1 MSKDATNKPTIKL
14 TETSSPVTITKEK
27 KKKETLESLTLDL
40 DAGRGSSSFDYKP
53 PIGVS
58 KPSNSSPS
66 SDPKRRPQTLV
77 PDVERNKSFN
87 YSTPEKPETEQY
99 EKVKHSRALS
109 FSRRNSATFDLSQQQ
124 QLAKEKA
131 IQLREQV

>member
-1 MSKDATNKPTIKL
+1 MSKDTNKPSIKF
-14 TETSSPVTITKEK
+14 TETASPVTITKER
-27 KKKETLESLTLDL
+27 KKKESLESLTLDL
-40 DAGRGSSSFDYKP
+40 DVGRVSSSLDYKP
-53 PIGVS
+53 TLGVS
-58 KPSNSSPS
+58 KSSNSSPS

-109 FSRRNSATFDLSQQQ
+109 FSRRDSATFDLTQQQ